1 MTRDIAGRLVTI
13 ALLVLLAATLPAM
26 AVIAALWPH
35 DVGGG
40 DEDPYSLDGHT
51 VSHATYSPHACDAM
65 QDEGI
70 TEGDVEQQCSAA
82 YRSPATAAE
91 LSITIP
97 IATSRS
103 LCDIVSH
110 DSDLTA
116 IGPNAPACPKQMPND
131 DRSPGHRS
139 ERRQPAGHDG
149 QRGNSLSGEGESTP

>member
-1 MTRDIAGRLVTI
+1 MTKDSARRLVAI
-13 ALLVLLAATLPAM
+13 ALLVLLAATLPAV

-51 VSHATYSPHACDAM
+51 VSNATYSPHACDAM

-70 TEGDVEQQCSAA
+70 TEEDVEQQCSAA
-82 YRSPATAAE
+82 CRSSATAAE
-91 LSITIP
+91 LSTTIP

-103 LCDIVSH
+103 LCDIVSY

-116 IGPNAPACPKQMPND
+116 IRPNAPAMHKANAE
-131 DRSPGHRS
+131 RRS
-139 ERRQPAGHDG
+139 ESR
-149 QRGNSLSGEGESTP
+149 TPI